1 MRSTHQHGFPLRLA
15 PPDGSEFCRNDR
27 KSRFPETGPAR
38 HLFVCACALGF
49 PPAEGIGKNRTA
61 SGDEKSRM
69 FEVARKILC
78 EADYQPI
85 GLDHFVRKDDELYT
99 ALLNGQLHRNF
110 QGYCTRR
117 TTGQVYAFGVTGIS
131 QLGTLT
137 PRTQKTSWSISRKS
151 KPASCLSPKDIS

>member
-61 SGDEKSRM
+61 FGRREEPDVRSGPQNLMRSG
-69 FEVARKILC
+69 LP
-78 EADYQPI
+78 ADRAGSFRPQRRRVI
-85 GLDHFVRKDDELYT
+85 HSFAE
-99 ALLNGQLHRNF
+99 
-110 QGYCTRR
+110 R
-117 TTGQVYAFGVTGIS
+117 TTTSQFPGILHAPHNRS
-131 QLGTLT
+131 GLCFRRDSSERLT

>member
-1 MRSTHQHGFPLRLA
+1 
-15 PPDGSEFCRNDR
+15 
-27 KSRFPETGPAR
+27 
-38 HLFVCACALGF
+38 
-49 PPAEGIGKNRTA
+49 
-61 SGDEKSRM
+61 M
-69 FEVARKILC
+69 FEAARKILC

-131 QLGTLT
+131 QLGTAYA
-137 PRTQKTSWSISRKS
+137 RTQKTSWSISRS
-151 KPASCLSPKDIS
+151 RSRHLACRQRISPKPGGTDHTGGNRNVDVQLPDRLERTVGTAFRPRPLHQAGNRL

>member
-61 SGDEKSRM
+61 
-69 FEVARKILC
+69 F
-78 EADYQPI
+78 

-131 QLGTLT
+131 QLGTAYAQNT
-137 PRTQKTSWSISRKS
+137 
-151 KPASCLSPKDIS
+151 KDIMEYIEKVEAGILPVAKGYLLSLSLIHI